1 MRSVGRE
8 FGATTGRPRRCGWFD
23 AVVARYSAM
32 ICGIDRWALMKMD
45 VLDGFETIKVCV
57 AYECDGER
65 VDTVPASIS
74 KLSRC
79 KPVYEEFKGW
89 NCSTRDTTTF
99 EELPKQAQKYVRWL
113 EKLTGVRVDILSV
126 GPNRKSTIELKI

>member
-1 MRSVGRE
+1 M
-8 FGATTGRPRRCGWFD
+8 WFY

-32 ICGIDRWALMKMD
+32 IGGIDRWALMKMD

-65 VDTVPASIS
+65 IDSVPASIS
-74 KLSRC
+74 KFARC

-89 NCSTRDTTTF
+89 NCSTREATSF
-99 EELPKQAQKYVRWL
+99 EELPVQAQKYVRWI
-113 EKLTGVRVDILSV
+113 EELTRVPVSILSV
-126 GPNRKSTIELKI
+126 GPNRTHTIVLDV